1 MASIILHNPSL
12 GISHLPTDSWLWSWD
27 PFRALNAWMSAE
39 PRAANDASATEEAAF
54 APRFDVKEDKGEYVL
69 SADLP
74 GVKSE
79 AVEISLDGD
88 RLRVSGHREAVHKVE
103 TQRTFLSECS
113 YGSFSRQFTLPE
125 GVDAERVSA
134 SLKDGVLTLVL
145 PKKPEAQPR
154 KIAVNASETK
164 A

>member
-1 MASIILHNPSL
+1 
-12 GISHLPTDSWLWSWD
+12 
-27 PFRALNAWMSAE
+27 MSAE
-39 PRAANDASATEEAAF
+39 PWAANDGAATEEAAF
-54 APRFDVKEDKGEYVL
+54 APRFDVKEDKGEYLL

-74 GVKSE
+74 GVKPE

-88 RLRVSGHREAVHKVE
+88 RLRVAGHREAVRKEE

-113 YGSFSRQFTLPE
+113 YGSFSRLFTLPG

-154 KIAVNASETK
+154 KIAVNASEAK